1 MPGWRVDTQRLDG
14 ISVEHLDLEM
24 FPLALA
30 QPDWS
35 RRRKA
40 APLNTLLPFTWLW
53 AKGLPPQ
60 VRPVALMDAFPRI
73 ANLLAANW
81 KDSTAFYRYMG
92 NLLIDRRGSRQG
104 FSAEIKEE
112 LLRLRTAYQLRK
124 AQRTLAV
131 TQEASP
137 ATPPASPDAACV
149 ETQSI

>member
-1 MPGWRVDTQRLDG
+1 MPGWRVDTERLDG

-53 AKGLPPQ
+53 AKGLPAK
-60 VRPVALMDAFPRI
+60 VRPVALMDAFPRV

-81 KDSTAFYRYMG
+81 KDPTAFYRYMG
-92 NLLIDRRGSRQG
+92 SLLIDRRGGRQG
-104 FSAEIKEE
+104 FPSEIRKE
-112 LLRLRTAYQLRK
+112 LLSLRTAYPLRK
-124 AQRTLAV
+124 VQRILVVAHQAPFNTTLA
-131 TQEASP
+131 SP
-137 ATPPASPDAACV
+137 V
-149 ETQSI
+149 ETQSV